1 MNLTKNQIYIIS
13 SVIIIAVI
21 YFMFFRKKTTSSTAN
36 KMAMPPADTQTDPNP
51 GESGYYGSQFGWNAG
66 TDPLYTSFDQAMGSV
81 DGNMSNSVAGM
92 MESNYAANDVNESNY
107 KNEPW
112 RVPMPK
118 EIENPT
124 ETLAKIGNCFVKKI
138 GFPSDSKGPA
148 SQFNCPVTRFEW
160 ALFTNCLKSQNVG

>member
-36 KMAMPPADTQTDPNP
+36 KMAMPPANTQTDPNP

-81 DGNMSNSVAGM
+81 DGNMSNSVAGI
-92 MESNYAANDVNESNY
+92 MESNYKANALSTNKYTNKNAVYSPYAANDVNESNY
-107 KNEPW
+107 NINHPW
-112 RVPMPK
+112 TFPTPGTS
-118 EIENPT
+118 NPSKYW
-124 ETLAKIGNCFVKKI
+124 ETN
-138 GFPSDSKGPA
+138 
-148 SQFNCPVTRFEW
+148 
-160 ALFTNCLKSQNVG
+160 